1 MFSDEFTYDRDITE
15 LADELGQ
22 FGAQVRPAVVL
33 ARATSTRQL
42 VSGTAQGPAA
52 KGALFDFGREWGS

>member
-1 MFSDEFTYDRDITE
+1 MFGDEFTYDRDITE

-33 ARATSTRQL
+33 ARADF
-42 VSGTAQGPAA
+42 AA
-52 KGALFDFGREWGS
+52 KQRHVQCGQLG